1 MEYLALCALQFESA
15 FAHRN
20 LTLYISNPHSPK
32 KIQSF
37 ALQIHIRPRKLGKGA
52 GNVVHPPEIFTNVVC
67 RSENNE
73 KSRVHPPSFLKVA
86 KFSLV
91 SFLCEVFHSKIP
103 WAEFECVY
111 MILILIRWHREY
123 CRVYF
128 VFFHSLFFCYLK
140 YLPFMGSFGS
150 RFRLKGNDL

>member
-15 FAHRN
+15 FAHKN

-37 ALQIHIRPRKLGKGA
+37 AFQIHIRPRKLGKGA
-52 GNVVHPPEIFTNVVC
+52 GNSVCPPEIFTNVVC
-67 RSENNE
+67 CSENNE

-91 SFLCEVFHSKIP
+91 SFLCEVFHSKIH

-128 VFFHSLFFCYLK
+128 VFFPFFIFLLFEIFTIYGFFRIK
-140 YLPFMGSFGS
+140 ISFK
-150 RFRLKGNDL
+150 R

>member
-1 MEYLALCALQFESA
+1 MEYLALSALQFESA
-15 FAHRN
+15 FAHNN

-37 ALQIHIRPRKLGKGA
+37 TLQIHIRPRKLGKGA
-52 GNVVHPPEIFTNVVC
+52 GNAVCPPEIFTNVVC

-123 CRVYF
+123 CRFYF
-128 VFFHSLFFCYLK
+128 VFFPFFIFLLFEIFTIYGFFRIK
-140 YLPFMGSFGS
+140 ISFK
-150 RFRLKGNDL
+150 R

>member
-15 FAHRN
+15 FAHKN

-37 ALQIHIRPRKLGKGA
+37 TLQIHIRPRKLGKGA
-52 GNVVHPPEIFTNVVC
+52 GNAVCPPEIFTNVVC

-73 KSRVHPPSFLKVA
+73 KSRVHPPSFFEGRKVLPVE
-86 KFSLV
+86 FSMWSFPFQNSLSRVWMCLYDLV
-91 SFLCEVFHSKIP
+91 
-103 WAEFECVY
+103 
-111 MILILIRWHREY
+111 IRWHREY

-128 VFFHSLFFCYLK
+128 DFFPFFIFLLFEIFTIYGFFRIK
-140 YLPFMGSFGS
+140 ISFK
-150 RFRLKGNDL
+150 R

>member
-1 MEYLALCALQFESA
+1 LEYLALYALQFESA
-15 FAHRN
+15 FAHKN

-37 ALQIHIRPRKLGKGA
+37 TLQIHIRPRKLGKGA
-52 GNVVHPPEIFTNVVC
+52 GNAVCPPEIFTNVVC

-103 WAEFECVY
+103 
-111 MILILIRWHREY
+111 
-123 CRVYF
+123 
-128 VFFHSLFFCYLK
+128 
-140 YLPFMGSFGS
+140 
-150 RFRLKGNDL
+150 

>member
-1 MEYLALCALQFESA
+1 
-15 FAHRN
+15 
-20 LTLYISNPHSPK
+20 
-32 KIQSF
+32 
-37 ALQIHIRPRKLGKGA
+37 
-52 GNVVHPPEIFTNVVC
+52 
-67 RSENNE
+67 
-73 KSRVHPPSFLKVA
+73 LKVA

-128 VFFHSLFFCYLK
+128 VFFPFFIFLLFEIFTIYGFFRIK
-140 YLPFMGSFGS
+140 ISFK
-150 RFRLKGNDL
+150 R